1 MAILNY
7 IEQAT
12 VQKHPVE
19 FQCDICKSVFKLEK
33 EYDIKYRSNV
43 EQQMAVIKYDEPA
56 GYDYCQIEKHC
67 CSTDCL
73 VKAIQ
78 GVPFGAKITIP
89 IDGFYKKRM
98 NIYDSKRT

>member
-7 IEQAT
+7 IEQT
-12 VQKHPVE
+12 KIEKCPVE

-43 EQQMAVIKYDEPA
+43 EQQMAVINYSEPA
-56 GYDYCQIEKHC
+56 GYDYCQTEKHC

-78 GVPFGAKITIP
+78 GVPFGAIITIP
-89 IDGFYKKRM
+89 IDGFYKKG
-98 NIYDSKRT
+98 